1 MIRVAGI
8 EDDECRDDDDDQHGV
23 AEGQKPVSE
32 MDGDGDAEQG
42 GESGEDPRGVLPI
55 IKAIPKNPEDS
66 NGTDTDMEVNS
77 HNSTVS
83 NLVHNVQDADFLEQ
97 LKGIDADLKKYD
109 NDEVVTETQ
118 KEESSVEGL
127 GKSTEQNLSGL
138 KSLGLDLSLVKAH
151 DEGKIKQRG
160 WVRRDRVISEPRV
173 QCPSLLTKRTNRDE
187 EDENRVLEVSKK
199 KMTMD
204 NKKTTV
210 EAGSQPC
217 RNQ

>member
-1 MIRVAGI
+1 M
-8 EDDECRDDDDDQHGV
+8 
-23 AEGQKPVSE
+23 
-32 MDGDGDAEQG
+32 
-42 GESGEDPRGVLPI
+42 
-55 IKAIPKNPEDS
+55 
-66 NGTDTDMEVNS
+66 
-77 HNSTVS
+77 
-83 NLVHNVQDADFLEQ
+83 
-97 LKGIDADLKKYD
+97 KKYD
-109 NDEVVTETQ
+109 NIKGIKETQ
-118 KEESSVEGL
+118 VAKSLEEGL
-127 GKSTEQNLSGL
+127 GQSTKQNLSGL

-210 EAGSQPC
+210 EAGSQPR